1 MSNPDIPSQTETN
14 EELSVQGSQE
24 PPKLCI
30 QDSQEAPQTLKKMD
44 QKKEPLGK
52 DEVAVKGGT
61 SKFPGCQE
69 DALSQLS
76 LSLLSDLP
84 AVSGGGYRW
93 PLCLEEH

>member
-1 MSNPDIPSQTETN
+1 VSNPDIPSQTETN
-14 EELSVQGSQE
+14 EELSVQDSQE

-61 SKFPGCQE
+61 SKIPGCQ
-69 DALSQLS
+69 
-76 LSLLSDLP
+76 
-84 AVSGGGYRW
+84 
-93 PLCLEEH
+93 